1 MLQSWVDVEE
11 IKRFLPSRQF
21 FEKHART
28 IAISV
33 AALALW
39 AAFPILTI
47 PVFGIALPLGAGW
60 LLLRSMIEDQR
71 LAAKRTQMERAAIG
85 ILRQAAEE
93 KRIVSLP
100 IQARDKCVDTP
111 LKIIRADQSGIE
123 ASDPN
128 RRISKVYP
136 WSRIDIEKLYQDLGL
151 SEPSSE
157 EASFASGDE
166 GGSVVRFRGARP
178 RSERDSDLPTWRRY
192 LDAAVD
198 YLKSLRGDHE

>member
-11 IKRFLPSRQF
+11 LKRFLPSRQF

-28 IAISV
+28 IAIGV

-71 LAAKRTQMERAAIG
+71 LAAKRTHMERAAIG

-100 IQARDKCVDTP
+100 IQTRDKCVDTP

-136 WSRIDIEKLYQDLGL
+136 WSSIDIEKLYQDLGL

-157 EASFASGDE
+157 EASFASGDT